1 MGYIY
6 RLGCKITG
14 KVYVG
19 QTIQKDVRSRW
30 NQHKCV
36 SVRFPDSSKVEM
48 HSKQDCCMEL

>member
-6 RLGCKITG
+6 RLRCKITG

-30 NQHKCV
+30 NRHKCV